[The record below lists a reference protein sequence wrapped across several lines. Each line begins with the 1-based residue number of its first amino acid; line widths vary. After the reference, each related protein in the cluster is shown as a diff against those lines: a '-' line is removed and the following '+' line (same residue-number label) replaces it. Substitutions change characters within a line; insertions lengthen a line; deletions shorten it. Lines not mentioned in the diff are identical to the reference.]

1 MKSYYNLAACLIWN
15 SLCDLSNR
23 ERRDV
28 GSAIGDELQRLRVAS
43 AVHVIVEM
51 VGIEMSA
58 LK

>member
-1 MKSYYNLAACLIWN
+1 MKSYYNVAACFVWN
-15 SLCDLSNR
+15 SLCDLPNR

-28 GSAIGDELQRLRVAS
+28 GSAIGDELQRLRVAC

>member
-1 MKSYYNLAACLIWN
+1 
-15 SLCDLSNR
+15 
-23 ERRDV
+23 V

-43 AVHVIVEM
+43 VVRVIVEM

>member
-1 MKSYYNLAACLIWN
+1 MKSYYNLAACFIWN

-23 ERRDV
+23 ARRGV
-28 GSAIGDELQRLRVAS
+28 GSAIRERLRVAS